1 MRPIRAA
8 SAVVTT
14 AVIAAGCAAPT
25 TSEHAATAPRLHVEI
40 VDMRPHD
47 VTAFTEGLDISGG
60 ELFESTG
67 KTETSEVRVADLA
80 TGTERLRV
88 RIPARFF
95 GEGIAVTDTAI
106 WQLTWRDGIAI
117 QRDPRTLAE
126 RRRIGY
132 EGEGWGLC
140 AFGERLVMSDGSDTL
155 TFRDPI
161 TFDRTGAV
169 AVSGFAGA
177 KLNELE
183 CAEDGTVYANTWPS
197 DTILHIDPESGRV
210 QAQIDASGLLDRP
223 DISDDARGA
232 AQVLNG
238 IAQVPGT
245 DRFLITG
252 KYWPAIFE
260 VRFVP

>member
-1 MRPIRAA
+1 MRPIRVARV
-8 SAVVTT
+8 VVTT

-25 TSEHAATAPRLHVEI
+25 PSDDTTPAARLR
-40 VDMRPHD
+40 VDIIDVKPHD
-47 VTAFTEGLDISGG
+47 ATAFTEGLDISGA

-67 KTETSEVRVADLA
+67 KTGASEVRVTDLA

-95 GEGIAVTDTAI
+95 GEGIAATGTSI
-106 WQLTWRDGIAI
+106 WQLTWRDGIAME
-117 QRDPRTLAE
+117 RDPRTLVE
-126 RRRIGY
+126 RRRVGD

-140 AFGERLVMSDGSDTL
+140 AFGERLVMSDGSATL
-155 TFRDPI
+155 TFRNPI
-161 TFDRTGAV
+161 TFDPTGTV
-169 AVSGFAGA
+169 AVSGFEDA

-183 CAEDGTVYANTWPS
+183 CAEDGSVYANNWPS
-197 DTILHIDPESGRV
+197 ETILHIDPKSGRAL
-210 QAQIDASGLLDRP
+210 AQIDAAGLLDGP
-223 DISDDARGA
+223 DFTDEQRSA

-245 DRFLITG
+245 DRFVITG

>member
-1 MRPIRAA
+1 MRPIR
-8 SAVVTT
+8 VVSVVFTI
-14 AVIAAGCAAPT
+14 AVIGAGCATPT
-25 TSEHAATAPRLHVEI
+25 ASDEVPNAARLR
-40 VDMRPHD
+40 VDIIDVKPHD
-47 VTAFTEGLDISGG
+47 ATAFTEGLDISGG
-60 ELFESTG
+60 DLFESTG
-67 KTETSEVRVADLA
+67 KTGASEVRVADLG

-88 RIPARFF
+88 RMPARFF
-95 GEGIAVTDTAI
+95 GEGIAATGTAI

-117 QRDPRTLAE
+117 ERDPRTLAE
-126 RRRIGY
+126 RRRVGY

-140 AFGERLVMSDGSDTL
+140 TFADRLVMSDGSDTL

-169 AVSGFAGA
+169 RIVDFADA

-183 CAEDGTVYANTWPS
+183 CAEDGTVYANTWPNE
-197 DTILHIDPESGRV
+197 TIVDIDPKSGRV
-210 QAQIDASGLLDRP
+210 LAQIDASGLLDHP
-223 DISDDARGA
+223 EFSDEQRSA